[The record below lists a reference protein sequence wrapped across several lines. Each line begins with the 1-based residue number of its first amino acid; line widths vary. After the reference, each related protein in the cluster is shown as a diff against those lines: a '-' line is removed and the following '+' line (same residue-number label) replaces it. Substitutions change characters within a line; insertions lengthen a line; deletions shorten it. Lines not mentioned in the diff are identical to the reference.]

1 MFTVRIGKISNQ
13 KIMKKLILIV
23 AVITVF
29 AFISC
34 KKDRTCQCTITVST
48 DTSSF
53 TSSSEITY
61 QHSTKINAESNC
73 LNSYSHKTGVTT
85 KTECKLISYR

>member
-1 MFTVRIGKISNQ
+1 
-13 KIMKKLILIV
+13 MKKFILIV
-23 AVITVF
+23 AVIF
-29 AFISC
+29 AFMSC
-34 KKDRTCQCTITVST
+34 KKDRTCQCTTTVST

-73 LNSYSHKTGVTT
+73 LNSYSYNNGVRT